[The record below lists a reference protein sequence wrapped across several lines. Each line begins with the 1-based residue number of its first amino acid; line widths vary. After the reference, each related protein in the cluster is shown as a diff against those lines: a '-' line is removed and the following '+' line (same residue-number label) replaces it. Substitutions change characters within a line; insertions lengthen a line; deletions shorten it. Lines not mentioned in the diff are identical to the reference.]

1 MLHIVQ
7 TAHALSEV
15 SNAYQEGDQVLLV
28 EDSVYVSHAQ
38 HPMFTILK
46 SMDVSVLKE
55 DALARG
61 IFNRVSPS
69 LYVVDFAG
77 FVELTATHQTS
88 LTWN

>member
-7 TAHALSEV
+7 TAQALSEV

-46 SMDVSVLKE
+46 PMDVSVLKE

-69 LYVVDFAG
+69 LCVVDFAG
-77 FVELTATHQTS
+77 FVELTAAHPTS

>member
-7 TAHALSEV
+7 TAQALSEV
-15 SNAYQEGDQVLLV
+15 SDAYQEGDQVLLV

-46 SMDVSVLKE
+46 PMDVSVLKE

-61 IFNRVSPS
+61 ISWDDDGA
-69 LYVVDFAG
+69 VVACWG
-77 FVELTATHQTS
+77 ANVT
-88 LTWN
+88 